1 MSFSITIE
9 QPSETLFVLSAT
21 GELDAYT
28 APDVRAE
35 LAQLTGTTDA
45 LTVVCDLSA
54 VTFLDSSGLGV
65 LIGALKRLR
74 ESGGELRIVQ
84 PRSEARRIFSL
95 TSLDRVLP
103 IYETPAE
110 AIAAS
115 APTG

>member
-1 MSFSITIE
+1 MFSITIE
-9 QPSETLFVLSAT
+9 KPAEALFVLKAT

-35 LAQLTGTTDA
+35 LAQLTETAGP
-45 LTVVCDLSA
+45 LTLVCDLSA
-54 VTFLDSSGLGV
+54 VTFLDSSALGV

-95 TSLDRVLP
+95 TALDRVLP
-103 IYETPAE
+103 LFETRAE

-115 APTG
+115 APAG